1 MDTTGRLKAG
11 PAQRNQDVSSFCL
24 PVQPSTQLKLVR
36 DTRDKSPLGT
46 ITQYRIL
53 YLVTYKDST
62 IPLNRSPKP
71 EAKFP
76 ASTAE
81 QESRHTSS
89 ETSQSVPRAAG
100 TSTTPA
106 LATTKSEQQV
116 EEEVRGEEFW
126 RELAPY
132 KDVSAKEFLS
142 WRWSVKNVIE
152 RKEKLIPFLAAVL
165 PKEVPCSGSAAK
177 LQSRDGF
184 MRDVLEGMKESS
196 MHVRLMP
203 YVLSRINWK
212 DPANDPI
219 FRQFIP
225 LGSIMIRDHPM
236 LKLDSLHER
245 ADSPVEN
252 VVHRYRDRAL
262 FLAVCICPA
271 YCAFCTRSYGVGPDT
286 ELISKAA
293 DRFRLSNEK
302 LDAAFTYFSTQE
314 QLRDV
319 VVSGGDAFYLEP
331 HVLEMIGE
339 RLISLPNIKR
349 FRFASRG
356 LALSPHR
363 FLDRDDKWTDAL
375 IRVSDKARKAGK
387 HMALHT
393 HFNHPNE
400 ISWVTEKASRRLHE
414 AAVKVRNQTVLLRGV
429 NDNVETMSTLL
440 QKLADMVIEPYYL
453 YQCDMVPKVEHL
465 RTPLQTILDMEK
477 QLRGSISGFCMP
489 HFVVDLPGG
498 GGKQLASTS
507 SYDRESGISTFTA
520 PALTRQGKAGKV
532 YKYYDPVKPGG
543 LVSEQGKNEVPT
555 GKVLEAEGQC

>member
-1 MDTTGRLKAG
+1 MLSSVVRSGRGFPRPRTPAEIFTAKPNMMRIASRDFRRHISAG
-11 PAQRNQDVSSFCL
+11 
-24 PVQPSTQLKLVR
+24 STVEPPNPPCVARIFDAFK
-36 DTRDKSPLGT
+36 
-46 ITQYRIL
+46 YR
-53 YLVTYKDST
+53 DST
-62 IPLNRSPKP
+62 TPLNRSPKP
-71 EAKFP
+71 EARYP
-76 ASTAE
+76 ASTVK
-81 QESRHTSS
+81 QESRRTPS
-89 ETSQSVPRAAG
+89 ETSQSVPRRAG

-106 LATTKSEQQV
+106 IPTTNSEQQA

-126 RELAPY
+126 RALAPY
-132 KDVSAKEFLS
+132 KG
-142 WRWSVKNVIE
+142 NVIE
-152 RKEKLIPFLAAVL
+152 RKEKLIHFLAAVL
-165 PKEVPCSGSAAK
+165 PKEVPCSGSAVN

-196 MHVRLMP
+196 MHVRLI
-203 YVLSRINWK
+203 VK
-212 DPANDPI
+212 
-219 FRQFIP
+219 
-225 LGSIMIRDHPM
+225 
-236 LKLDSLHER
+236 
-245 ADSPVEN
+245 
-252 VVHRYRDRAL
+252 
-262 FLAVCICPA
+262 
-271 YCAFCTRSYGVGPDT
+271 
-286 ELISKAA
+286 

-414 AAVKVRNQTVLLRGV
+414 AAVTVRNQTVLLRGV

-440 QKLADMVIEPYYL
+440 QKLADMVIEPYYV

-507 SYDRESGISTFTA
+507 SYDRESGISAFTA

-543 LVSEQGKNEVPT
+543 LVSEQGKNEVST
-555 GKVLEAEGQC
+555 GKVLEAEGRC

>member
-1 MDTTGRLKAG
+1 MLSSVVRSGRGFPRPKTPAETFTANSSTLRIFSGDSRRHISAG
-11 PAQRNQDVSSFCL
+11 
-24 PVQPSTQLKLVR
+24 STVEPPNPPCVAR
-36 DTRDKSPLGT
+36 IFDAFKS
-46 ITQYRIL
+46 R
-53 YLVTYKDST
+53 DST

-71 EAKFP
+71 EARFP
-76 ASTAE
+76 ASTAK
-81 QESRHTSS
+81 QETRRTSS
-89 ETSQSVPRAAG
+89 ETSQSVPGGAG

-106 LATTKSEQQV
+106 VATRRSEQQA
-116 EEEVRGEEFW
+116 EEGVTGEEFW
-126 RELAPY
+126 RDLAPY
-132 KDVSAKEFLS
+132 KDVSTKEFLS
-142 WRWSVKNVIE
+142 WRWSAKNVIG
-152 RKEKLIPFLAAVL
+152 RKEELIPFLAAVL
-165 PKEVPCSGSAAK
+165 PKEVPCSGNAAK
-177 LQSRDGF
+177 MQSRDDF

-196 MHVRLMP
+196 MHVR
-203 YVLSRINWK
+203 VIIK
-212 DPANDPI
+212 
-219 FRQFIP
+219 
-225 LGSIMIRDHPM
+225 G
-236 LKLDSLHER
+236 
-245 ADSPVEN
+245 
-252 VVHRYRDRAL
+252 
-262 FLAVCICPA
+262 
-271 YCAFCTRSYGVGPDT
+271 
-286 ELISKAA
+286 
-293 DRFRLSNEK
+293 RFRLSNEK

-356 LALSPHR
+356 VALSPHR

-400 ISWVTEKASRRLHE
+400 ISWVTEKASRRLHQ
-414 AAVKVRNQTVLLRGV
+414 AAVTVRNQTVLLRGI

-440 QKLADMVIEPYYL
+440 HKLADMVIEPYYL

-507 SYDRESGISTFTA
+507 SYNRESGISTFTA
-520 PALTRQGKAGKV
+520 PALTRPGKAGKV

-543 LVSEQGKNEVPT
+543 LVSEQGKNEVST
-555 GKVLEAEGQC
+555 GKVQEAEGQR